1 MSKLLPFFRWYPA
14 DAESDADYA
23 ALSLEELGL
32 FHRCLNLA
40 WANDGLPTDPERLRE
55 SLRLS
60 KSKFDRAWSQVS
72 KFFHGT
78 DRLRNSR
85 QELERNHAR
94 EKREKASE
102 SISSRWKSVKELA
115 PEKVV
120 ERNTNV
126 SEFGYERITTDAP
139 SVLPRAIARAESESV
154 SCFGSGFKGGAGGI
168 GPDELEAAWE
178 RHKKHVR
185 GEPFNLVASMVAN
198 MNGQFDAAKF
208 RDRHPRYCDYWDSAG
223 WQFSSLTFLGWIE
236 ARMPEPPKP
245 AKSAAE
251 IEMERI
257 WAEV

>member
-1 MSKLLPFFRWYPA
+1 M
-14 DAESDADYA
+14 
-23 ALSLEELGL
+23 
-32 FHRCLNLA
+32 
-40 WANDGLPTDPERLRE
+40 
-55 SLRLS
+55 
-60 KSKFDRAWSQVS
+60 
-72 KFFHGT
+72 
-78 DRLRNSR
+78 
-85 QELERNHAR
+85 
-94 EKREKASE
+94 
-102 SISSRWKSVKELA
+102 
-115 PEKVV
+115 
-120 ERNTNV
+120 
-126 SEFGYERITTDAP
+126 
-139 SVLPRAIARAESESV
+139 
-154 SCFGSGFKGGAGGI
+154 
-168 GPDELEAAWE
+168 EAAWE